1 MSKYAE
7 YYIPVTLLLKD
18 TLQNIKILVE
28 NDPWKDIGQA
38 SPATLNHIYDYIKE
52 VEREIEIL
60 EDEYIKSF
68 PMQ

>member
-38 SPATLNHIYDYIKE
+38 SPATLNNIYDYIKE
-52 VEREIEIL
+52 VEREIGLL
-60 EDEYIKSF
+60 EDEYIKAF

>member
-38 SPATLNHIYDYIKE
+38 SPATLNNIYD
-52 VEREIEIL
+52 
-60 EDEYIKSF
+60 
-68 PMQ
+68 